1 MAAYSIVKSAITDRV
16 SFAIVSDEN
25 NAKYVHPGG
34 KEGSGLNDSRVQ
46 RLSSLKD
53 QNPRSESGWIR
64 LLMTNVGYNVA
75 QPLVEVDTIEQAE
88 KEALLILNGEK

>member
-25 NAKYVHPGG
+25 NAKYIHPGG
-34 KEGSGLNDSRVQ
+34 KEGSGLNETRVN
-46 RLSSLKD
+46 RLAALKD
-53 QNPRSESGWIR
+53 QKPQSESGWTQ

-75 QPLVEVDTIEQAE
+75 QPLVEVDTIEEAE
-88 KEALLILNGEK
+88 EEALRILNGS